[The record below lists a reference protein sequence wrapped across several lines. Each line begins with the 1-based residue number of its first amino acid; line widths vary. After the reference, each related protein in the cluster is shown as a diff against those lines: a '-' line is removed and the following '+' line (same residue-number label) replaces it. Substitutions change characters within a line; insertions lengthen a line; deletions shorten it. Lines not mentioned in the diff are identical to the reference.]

1 MASSVSTVSFSEGP
15 LFRQLLSFALPLMAV
30 NILQYVYQAVDMAVV
45 GQVVGD
51 VGLVSM
57 SNAVNAVFLVNA
69 FVIGLSAGGGVV
81 VARAVGARDVAAQ
94 RRAYAATLMV
104 ALLASAG
111 IAAAGVLLA
120 RPAFTANAVPAAA
133 LDGAVAYTTVLCCG
147 AAGPFLMN
155 AAAAFLKA
163 QGDAWTPFAL
173 VGAATI
179 VNVALD
185 LVLVGPAGLG
195 VPGAAVATVAAQG
208 LSALLAL
215 VLVRRRFAAGRVLGS
230 NVLAGGFSADVRA
243 VLSVGVPSAV
253 QMAVVNLSYALVTG
267 MLNRYG
273 VDVAAAAGVGLQI
286 STIAGLPCWAIGQAI
301 TTAAAQCV
309 GAGELARA
317 RDVARLGARLNIGV
331 TLGIQV
337 LIQLLAPAIVGLYGL
352 TQGAPFDIAV
362 LYLRITCSVNGL
374 FYAAMYS
381 FDSFALGA
389 GSPRLVLANSL
400 IDAFIVRFGLAF
412 LLSGTLGVGYVGI
425 FLAQA
430 TSPVIPAIIGGLYA
444 RHWSRS
450 RGVIGVQRSRTA

>member
-1 MASSVSTVSFSEGP
+1 M
-15 LFRQLLSFALPLMAV
+15 
-30 NILQYVYQAVDMAVV
+30 
-45 GQVVGD
+45 
-51 VGLVSM
+51 
-57 SNAVNAVFLVNA
+57 
-69 FVIGLSAGGGVV
+69 
-81 VARAVGARDVAAQ
+81 
-94 RRAYAATLMV
+94 
-104 ALLASAG
+104 
-111 IAAAGVLLA
+111 
-120 RPAFTANAVPAAA
+120 
-133 LDGAVAYTTVLCCG
+133 
-147 AAGPFLMN
+147 
-155 AAAAFLKA
+155 
-163 QGDAWTPFAL
+163 AWTLP
-173 VGAATI
+173 
-179 VNVALD
+179 
-185 LVLVGPAGLG
+185 
-195 VPGAAVATVAAQG
+195 
-208 LSALLAL
+208 
-215 VLVRRRFAAGRVLGS
+215 
-230 NVLAGGFSADVRA
+230 
-243 VLSVGVPSAV
+243 
-253 QMAVVNLSYALVTG
+253 
-267 MLNRYG
+267 
-273 VDVAAAAGVGLQI
+273 AAAGVGLQI